1 MTDGKGRERWE
12 PGENKSRGDRCGGDE
27 PKNVRKPE
35 RLVGSLLCRVES
47 TAPYVPY
54 LNPVTYSTFHL
65 PPSLYFFIL
74 FLFRPLFITPLHY
87 VSYFSCSHLKLPL
100 DILRPLLFLSIS
112 ISLLPLL
119 ISPPLLPTMSTKGRS
134 TPRVVCCAIP
144 IARAAGK
151 VLVITSRKR
160 PNHWVCESLPL
171 ARSTSAFS
179 LIQPSFSKCRKAVG
193 SPQTLH
199 SRLLPRERP
208 GKKVESFVPLPVP
221 PHPDIH
227 FAHCSHCCG
236 FLL

>member
-1 MTDGKGRERWE
+1 M
-12 PGENKSRGDRCGGDE
+12 SRRTCA
-27 PKNVRKPE
+27 NRS
-35 RLVGSLLCRVES
+35 GSLAGCFAES
-47 TAPYVPY
+47 NRIFCHTTLIRRLRTVPY

-65 PPSLYFFIL
+65 PLSLFFFYSSLHHCITFPTSHALIL
-74 FLFRPLFITPLHY
+74 N
-87 VSYFSCSHLKLPL
+87 
-100 DILRPLLFLSIS
+100 
-112 ISLLPLL
+112 SLLTSFVLSSFCPLPPLL
-119 ISPPLLPTMSTKGRS
+119 ISLPPLLLTMSTKGRS

-171 ARSTSAFS
+171 ARSTSALL

-193 SPQTLH
+193 SPQTLR
-199 SRLLPRERP
+199 SKLLPRERP

-227 FAHCSHCCG
+227 FAHCSHCCV